1 MEGEVIDF
9 IKLKL
14 GYIVLDTS
22 ESFDLIGTDGLDAE
36 TFFYDFERHF
46 NVNMTS
52 FEFDRYFSK
61 EDPFHKLLRNK
72 FKFFG
77 KQKHFSVKHLIEVAE
92 LREWLDPI

>member
-1 MEGEVIDF
+1 MEGEIIDF

-14 GYIVLDTS
+14 GYIVIDIS

-52 FEFDRYFSK
+52 FEFDRYFSG
-61 EDPFHKLLRNK
+61 EEPFHKLLRNK
-72 FKFFG
+72 FKFWG
-77 KQKHFSVKHLIEVAE
+77 KQKHFSIKHLIEVVE
-92 LREWLDPI
+92 CKEWFDSV